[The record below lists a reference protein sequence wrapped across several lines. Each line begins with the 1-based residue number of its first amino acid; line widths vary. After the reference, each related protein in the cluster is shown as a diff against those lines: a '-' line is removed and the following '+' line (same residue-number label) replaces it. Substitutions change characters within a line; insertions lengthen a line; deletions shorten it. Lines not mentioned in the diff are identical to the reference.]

1 METYVSGHGKLVLS
15 NIPYTLIKKNHQKNG
30 VMKYFKSYMVHVIAN
45 IESHIAYHTTKTT
58 SKIYTTSLLIKLD
71 HLKVNPY
78 DKFIQMHECYQK

>member
-1 METYVSGHGKLVLS
+1 
-15 NIPYTLIKKNHQKNG
+15 
-30 VMKYFKSYMVHVIAN
+30 MVHVIAN
-45 IESHIAYHTTKTT
+45 RESHIAYHATKTT